1 MLKTGHR
8 TRYHLRAFEFLASR
22 RRSRAVLTCTLL
34 ASFLATM
41 PTAGL
46 QAGDILRG
54 GASAG
59 NAKRNSDARAN
70 AGAAA
75 AEAAKV
81 RAQDRL
87 ARTTKAVND
96 MRALQASARAAAGAN
111 AIPNGLT
118 QGGLKVLT
126 GANAKWEGA
135 NSAAQSGN
143 TIGITQTAA
152 QAILHWETFNVGS
165 QTTVNFDQSAGG
177 ADSGKWIA
185 FNKVFDPTAKPSEI
199 RGKINAQGQV
209 YIINQNGI
217 IFGSGSQVNARTLVA
232 SSLPI
237 NDTLIQK
244 GLLNN
249 PSVDW
254 LFDGSTLATNAEVT
268 VEPGAIL
275 SSPASSDKSGG
286 RVALIG
292 LNVKNAGTISVP
304 NGQAILAAGTQV
316 GMAAHD
322 ANDPSFRGL
331 DTFVGSVGTG
341 GTATNSGLIEAKQG
355 SALMI
360 GKKINQLGVI
370 DSSTSVSLNGRID
383 LVGIYGATRNPSY
396 QTEGTAPFVF
406 TQSGEV
412 LFGDSS
418 VTRIL
423 PEWESSEK
431 IPSTRLSLS
440 SMIKV
445 QGSKISLLPN
455 SMILATSASKLPD
468 PSRVALGIEG
478 KPISAGIALEAGIWD
493 SNAKN
498 SFLPAAGSIDIKSGA
513 FIDAS
518 GSTNVKSLLSDLILN
533 LKLRRPEFA
542 NSPLQRNGI
551 LRDVD
556 LNVDSRIT
564 GTYGGL
570 NWYGTPLGDVSG
582 YVGLIKRSVGE
593 LTANGGTINLSA
605 GNNISAETGSSI
617 DVSGGW
623 ISVKGSKVSTSKVM
637 RNGAL
642 LDISDAV
649 PDVTYDGIF
658 SGQTSSTHSKWGVTK
673 TFNLALTPSNSRYE
687 PDYIEGAN
695 AGQFTVSSPNVSL
708 EGELLGQ
715 TVVGPRQMRT
725 SSFSSGTLK
734 FSSKIPNGA
743 AISLNFKSKSS
754 VTDLTGYYDIAP
766 LSPPDIVLASD
777 GSSKSAGAT
786 FGPIFTSGGFNA
798 LQIENSEGSLSI
810 DKDQNLVLPSG
821 GILQASAKNIM
832 IEGTVAA
839 PGGQINLTAYNYSP
853 YQADIQKKL
862 LEGTSPLFVKPVSS
876 PLSGRISIGPR
887 AVLSTAGLVVDD
899 RLESPASQVSPITTD
914 GGTIS
919 LTAYSINLDKG
930 GLLDVSGGAY
940 LPAFEIS
947 KKSGN
952 VEVKT
957 RSRAQ
962 YGRAGSL
969 MLIAGKDPKISLLGG
984 QLNLG
989 ATLKAYS
996 GTTSGGSLTFQTGS
1010 IFITNGSAS
1019 STGVTLSP
1027 DFFCQGGFS
1036 NFTLR
1041 GIGVLDTIEQNPTIV
1056 STTEVAIASETI
1068 IRPLV
1073 LQSAVSLGY
1082 GSQPVMKTVLRPEG
1096 LRSSTTLSLQAPGM
1110 VDSFNGII
1118 LSRGDIS
1125 IGTGSDLTLDAF
1137 SQVSLSAQTLH
1148 VNGAISAPGG
1158 KITIQGAKSKDINP
1172 IANEPLVTVLL
1183 GANAKL
1189 STSGK
1194 TILSYDPSRQM
1205 VGEYLFG
1212 GVTKRVI
1219 PGGSIQVAGNI
1230 YAAAGAS
1237 LDVSGTSSTL
1247 TLPWGLIKS
1256 SLAKAPSSS
1265 GLTSPIY
1272 ALDGVPT
1279 SVETNAGSIS
1289 LSGSEVMVSNAKLI
1303 GKPGGPTAL
1312 GGALSIS
1319 GGVFYLNP
1327 NDKLD
1332 VDVSLSIS
1340 QGETGEARLLNTP
1353 AIGGALVQVGGSAM
1367 KATTGTILSAG
1378 VARQSVVANPVFFAV
1393 DQFQQGGFS
1402 SLSLGGNVRFSG
1414 DVLINAGLMAKVATG
1429 GVIYADSTVQISAPY
1444 VALGKPFQS
1453 PIVTGPNGQRYYS
1466 FSEGTNKLPLD
1477 PNYGPGRL
1485 IIHSNLLDI
1494 GDLSLQGIGS
1504 ANLRAEGGDIRGSGT
1519 LNIAGSLTLA
1529 AREIYPVT
1537 ANTFTVVSYDH
1548 NSAKGS
1554 IRIES
1559 TGGTPNVPY
1568 SAGGS
1573 LRLFASDITQAG
1585 VLIAPFGNIVLGWDG
1600 TGTKPVDPM
1609 AANPAQFPVTE
1620 TLRLDSKSITS
1631 VSAVDSLNG
1640 QSTIIP
1646 YGVISKDGNSWI
1658 APNGVDISTQ
1668 GPPEKQISLSAKNI
1682 TTLTGSTLNLQ
1693 GGGDLYAYQ
1702 WMEGQGGGTQDV
1714 LDSSKVGSF
1723 AILPGY
1729 QNTYAPYAAFNDLT
1743 ASFIESE
1750 SKDPILANLGTDR
1763 GYFNAGIA
1771 PGDQIYLEGYN
1782 NLKSGIYTLLPAR
1795 YALLPGAMLVTPQ
1808 SKVSLMSSYQTP
1820 EGAFITKGSK
1830 LSGIADAKTIPNYQ
1844 QRFEVAEAN
1853 VVRARADYADNLGS
1867 SFFSTAAAA
1876 KGAKKP
1882 LLPGDA
1888 GYLLVSTSTSLTL
1901 LGNIQG
1907 RSISGGR
1914 GAFIDFNSSKPF
1926 SISENSGALPGSIW
1940 ISPTQ
1945 ISKSGV
1951 ESLLIGGSRSIG
1963 SDYTSVAVNTAKI
1976 LVDTKTIPLV
1986 APEVILASTGEITV
2000 AQDSTIQS
2008 TGTLA
2013 NAGENLQITGSG
2025 SLLRVS
2031 ADAQAK
2037 ILRTGAPFTSTAPNL
2052 QISAGVVLNG
2062 AGITLDSTYAS
2073 SLNPTASLI
2082 SSGIALSSGQI
2093 SIRFEN
2099 PGPLQPTIGLV
2110 LEGNTLATFEA
2121 AKFRSLLSYSSIDL
2135 YGSGQ
2140 LGSRTVGD
2148 LTLSAGEIRR
2158 RDSNT
2163 SGITIGAKNLTL
2175 GNSAGSGAASI
2186 SLGSK
2191 SGQLSFEGD
2200 TINIATNK
2208 LQINGYS
2215 KVVFDARSGLQTQAS
2230 DGLATEAFGTQGD
2243 LTVRALGITGL
2254 RGSQQRLS
2262 VGGDFRLSENIAPTS
2277 SRPADIAASLSLTA
2291 RSIVGDSNTSILL
2304 PSGILALSATN
2315 GAITLGGDISVEG
2328 RKYTFAP
2335 NVNRFT
2341 NAGQITL
2348 SSSTGDVTLSPTS
2361 HLSMAADAGGG
2372 DAGSL
2377 SVYAPMG
2384 NFMLPGSQILDGRRG
2399 LGGKGGSFALDVQSL
2414 PLLSGISDNLALG
2427 FSESMSFRVRTGNVL
2442 LPSAANPISTKNF
2455 LLSADSGDIT
2465 IANQINAS
2473 GKNGGKI
2480 VLAANGSVIIQS
2492 DALLNVKGEVFDNAG
2507 KGGEIHLEAGSQKNG
2522 AMGTGRVS
2530 INTGS
2535 RLLLGVSEIEDAAGN
2550 IVPSL
2555 LASAE
2560 SLGKF
2565 TGTLHIR
2572 APQNLSNAELIRVDP
2587 LAGSIKNASN
2597 ILIEGYQLFN
2607 LNNTDGTLTSS
2618 GAKVTSPVGPVA
2630 VGTDIQ
2636 GSINQNGATFLT
2648 TPNYNSIRS
2657 RLLTGSTIADDKR
2670 FVLAPGAEV
2679 IKENGDLTL
2688 GTTTSSSSLDWN
2700 LGTYRFGPQ
2709 SAPGILT
2716 LRSSGNLVFFNTLS
2730 DGFEALAST
2739 NAANGFS
2746 KLWLAPL
2753 MTMRS
2758 TLPDNLQSWSY
2769 VLSAG
2774 ADLSAAN
2781 RKDLQNSAALVANK
2795 GSLLLGKELSIEGTA
2810 ELKTTTS
2817 SLIGTAGLSRYQV
2830 IRTGT
2835 GDISINAARN
2845 VTLRNQFASIYTA
2858 GVQVPDASFGG
2869 TFTSPT
2875 ISYPTQQSVSQAAG
2889 RELGIKQQGYG
2900 VYYGIAGGGISIIAQ
2915 NDIERS
2921 SATAQMPS
2929 NWLYRRGYVDST
2941 GTFGTTSVKVGAA
2954 TTTDLASSTTWWVD
2968 FSNFFEGVGAL
2979 SGGHVSLFAGNNIS
2993 NIDAV
2998 APTNARMSV
3007 SGPSAIPTAANL
3019 VELGGGDLS
3028 IRAGKNIDGGTFYVE
3043 KGAGSF
3049 TAGGQITTNS
3059 QRSLNPGAVAESVIN
3074 WMPTTFFVGKAN
3086 LNISALGDVRIGP
3099 VANPFL
3105 LPAGVG
3111 NPYWLA
3117 SYFSTYS
3124 PESSV
3129 AVSSIAGDVT
3139 LATKTYSETNSSAL
3153 PWLWAWYDKYLAD
3166 STSKQPWL
3174 RLNLKK
3180 DVFSTEE
3187 FKTLSALMPSSL
3199 LATSILGSINLAG
3212 DITTNPSPVGNLEF
3226 LTAGS
3231 INGMQPIGTKF
3242 GDKLW
3247 VSSTINLS
3255 DADPSFIPSITSPVA
3270 TYKSAVDG
3278 GSTIPVPINTLFFN
3292 TSPNLSSALK
3302 ALTESGATENISS
3315 QQGVHKPG
3323 LLHKNDA
3330 NPVRLYAATGSI
3342 QGITLFSSKFARIF
3356 AGRDI
3361 RDISFYLQNTNG
3373 ANTSVVSAARDLLL
3387 FDENSPLWNLAKQS
3401 GNTYTQTALNGD
3413 LQIGGP
3419 GNLEVIAGRNLNIGS
3434 GLKTNYLWT
3443 IYSEDGTKQTSPI
3456 NATSKQSALQIAA
3469 LQKSYTWLSDS
3480 SQVVLLSKLDGTGQG
3495 ITSVGSLRNPYLPP
3509 EGANLVLAA
3518 GVGSVDSILDGT
3530 LKWASLEKSPSGS
3543 GGTQTYAALQTFFE
3557 TLRDAG
3563 RAYSL
3568 DQNASA
3574 YATGFEAISSVFGKT
3589 TGSGDLLTGSRDI
3602 RTKSGGD
3609 ISIFVPG
3616 GKLDLGLNSGNN
3628 PNAPSGIVT
3637 AMGGKVSIFADQN
3650 VNIGKGRI
3658 FTLRGGDMVIWSST
3672 GDIAAGREKTTV
3684 QTAPPTGVLY
3694 DTGSADVRSNL
3705 GGLATGGGIGVLASV
3720 EGVEPGDVD
3729 LIAPAGVVDA
3739 GDAGIRVTG
3748 NLNIAATAVL
3758 NAGNIAAGGS
3768 SSGVPSAP
3776 TAAAP
3781 NVGGLTAGSA
3791 SSAAANNAASQVSQ
3805 QARPQEKP
3813 VDETLSL
3820 ISVEILGYGGGDSD
3834 GDGEG

>member
-1 MLKTGHR
+1 M
-8 TRYHLRAFEFLASR
+8 
-22 RRSRAVLTCTLL
+22 
-34 ASFLATM
+34 
-41 PTAGL
+41 
-46 QAGDILRG
+46 
-54 GASAG
+54 
-59 NAKRNSDARAN
+59 
-70 AGAAA
+70 
-75 AEAAKV
+75 
-81 RAQDRL
+81 
-87 ARTTKAVND
+87 
-96 MRALQASARAAAGAN
+96 
-111 AIPNGLT
+111 
-118 QGGLKVLT
+118 
-126 GANAKWEGA
+126 
-135 NSAAQSGN
+135 
-143 TIGITQTAA
+143 
-152 QAILHWETFNVGS
+152 
-165 QTTVNFDQSAGG
+165 
-177 ADSGKWIA
+177 
-185 FNKVFDPTAKPSEI
+185 
-199 RGKINAQGQV
+199 
-209 YIINQNGI
+209 
-217 IFGSGSQVNARTLVA
+217 
-232 SSLPI
+232 
-237 NDTLIQK
+237 
-244 GLLNN
+244 
-249 PSVDW
+249 
-254 LFDGSTLATNAEVT
+254 
-268 VEPGAIL
+268 
-275 SSPASSDKSGG
+275 
-286 RVALIG
+286 IG

-322 ANDPSFRGL
+322 SNDPSLRGL
-331 DTFVGSVGTG
+331 DAFVGSVGTG

-355 SALMI
+355 SALMV
-360 GKKINQLGVI
+360 GKKISQLGVI
-370 DSSTSVSLNGRID
+370 DSSTSVSLNGRVD
-383 LVGIYGATRNPSY
+383 LVGSYGATRNPNY
-396 QTEGTAPFVF
+396 QTEGTAPFLF

-440 SMIKV
+440 SIVKV

-498 SFLPAAGSIDIKSGA
+498 SFLPAAGSIDIRSGA

-556 LNVDSRIT
+556 LNVDSRVT

-582 YVGLIKRSVGE
+582 YVALIKRSVGE
-593 LTANGGTINLSA
+593 LTASGGTISLSA
-605 GNNISAETGSSI
+605 GNNIFAEPGSSI

-623 ISVKGSKVSTSKVM
+623 MSVKGSKVSTSKVI
-637 RNGAL
+637 RGGVL

-658 SGQTSSTHSKWGVTK
+658 SGQTTATHSKWGVTK
-673 TFNLALTPSNSRYE
+673 TFDLTLAPNNSRYE

-695 AGQFTVSSPNVSL
+695 AGQFTVSSPNINL
-708 EGELLGQ
+708 QGELLGQ
-715 TVVGPRQMRT
+715 KIVGPRQMRT
-725 SSFSSGTLK
+725 SGFSSGTLK
-734 FSSKIPNGA
+734 FSSRIPTGA
-743 AISLNFKSKSS
+743 TIAFNFKSKSS
-754 VTDLTGYYDIAP
+754 VTDLTGYYDVAP

-821 GILQASAKNIM
+821 GILQASAKNIT
-832 IEGTVAA
+832 IEGTVSA

-862 LEGTSPLFVKPVSS
+862 LEGTSPLFVKPASS
-876 PLSGRISIGPR
+876 ASSGRISIGPK
-887 AVLSTAGLVVDD
+887 AILSTAGLIVDD
-899 RLESPASQVSPITTD
+899 RLESPTSQFLPITTD

-952 VEVKT
+952 IEVKT

-989 ATLKAYS
+989 ATLKGYS
-996 GTTSGGSLTFQTGS
+996 GTTSGGSLTVQTGS
-1010 IFITNGSAS
+1010 IFITDGSSS

-1027 DFFCQGGFS
+1027 DFFSQGGFS

-1056 STTEVAIASETI
+1056 STTEVAIAPGTI

-1073 LQSAVSLGY
+1073 SQSDLSLGY
-1082 GSQPVMKTVLRPEG
+1082 GSQPAMKTVLRPEG
-1096 LRSSTTLSLQAPGM
+1096 LRSTTTVALQAPGM

-1125 IGTGSDLTLDAF
+1125 FGTDSDLTLDAF
-1137 SQVSLSAQTLH
+1137 SQVNLSGQTLN
-1148 VNGAISAPGG
+1148 VSGSISAPGG

-1172 IANEPLVTVLL
+1172 IAAEPLVTVLL

-1194 TILSYDPSRQM
+1194 TILSYDPSRQL

-1212 GVTKRVI
+1212 GVTRRVI
-1219 PGGSIQVAGNI
+1219 SGGSIQIAGNI

-1237 LDVSGTSSTL
+1237 LDVSGASNTL
-1247 TLPWGLIKS
+1247 QLPWGLIKS
-1256 SLAKAPSSS
+1256 SQSKAPSSS

-1289 LSGSEVMVSNAKLI
+1289 LSGSEVLVSNAKLI

-1332 VDVSLSIS
+1332 VDVSLSVS
-1340 QGETGEARLLNTP
+1340 QGETGEAKLLNTP
-1353 AIGGALVQVGGSAM
+1353 AIGSALVQVGGSAM
-1367 KATTGTILSAG
+1367 KATTGTISSAG
-1378 VARQSVVANPVFFAV
+1378 VARQSVVSNPVFFAV

-1402 SLSLGGNVRFSG
+1402 ALTLSGNVRFSG

-1477 PNYGPGRL
+1477 PTYGSGRF
-1485 IIHSNLLDI
+1485 IVNSNLLDI

-1529 AREIYPVT
+1529 ARQVYPVT
-1537 ANTFTVVSYDH
+1537 ANTFTIVSYDY
-1548 NSAKGS
+1548 NPSGKGS

-1559 TGGTPNVPY
+1559 TGGTPPTVPY
-1568 SAGGS
+1568 SAGGT

-1585 VLIAPFGNIVLGWDG
+1585 VLVAPFGSIVLGWDG

-1609 AANPAQFPVTE
+1609 AENPSRFPVTE
-1620 TLRLDSKSITS
+1620 NLVLDSKSITS
-1631 VSAVDSLNG
+1631 VSAVDTLTG
-1640 QSTIIP
+1640 EALVIP
-1646 YGVISKDGNSWI
+1646 YGMISKDGTSWI

-1668 GPPEKQISLSAKNI
+1668 GPPEKQITLSAKNI
-1682 TTLTGSTLNLQ
+1682 TSTAGSTLNLQ

-1702 WMEGQGGGTQDV
+1702 WMEGQGGGTQDI

-1729 QNTYAPYAAFNDLT
+1729 QNSYAPYAAFNELV
-1743 ASFIESE
+1743 APFIDSQN
-1750 SKDPILANLGTDR
+1750 KDPILANLGTDR
-1763 GYFNAGIA
+1763 GYYNSGIT
-1771 PGDQIYLEGYN
+1771 PGDQIYLEGYQ
-1782 NLKSGIYTLLPAR
+1782 NLKSGFYTILPAR

-1808 SKVSLMSSYQTP
+1808 SKVSLMSSYETP
-1820 EGAFITKGSK
+1820 EGAFITKGTK

-1844 QRFEVAEAN
+1844 QRFEVAEAK

-1888 GYLLVSTSTSLTL
+1888 GYLLVSTSTSLSL
-1901 LGNIQG
+1901 LGDIQG

-1926 SISENSGALPGSIW
+1926 LISENSGALPGSIW

-2000 AQDSTIQS
+2000 ALDSTIQS

-2013 NAGENLQITGSG
+2013 NAGETLQITGSG

-2037 ILRTGAPFTSTAPNL
+2037 ILRTGAPFTSAAPNL

-2073 SLNPTASLI
+2073 SINPTSSLI

-2093 SIRFEN
+2093 SIRLEN
-2099 PGPLQPTIGLV
+2099 SGPLQSTTGLV

-2121 AKFRSLLSYSSIDL
+2121 AKYRSLLSYSSIDL

-2163 SGITIGAKNLTL
+2163 SGITIGAKTLTL
-2175 GNSAGSGAASI
+2175 ANSAGSGAASS

-2191 SGQLSFEGD
+2191 SGQLSFEAD
-2200 TINIATNK
+2200 NINIATNK

-2215 KVVFDARSGLQTQAS
+2215 EVLFDARSGLQTQAR
-2230 DGLATEAFGTQGD
+2230 DGLATEAFATQGD
-2243 LTVRALGITGL
+2243 LTVRAPGITGL

-2277 SRPADIAASLSLTA
+2277 SRSADIAASLSLSA
-2291 RSIVGDSNTSILL
+2291 RSIIGDSNTSILL

-2348 SSSTGDVTLSPTS
+2348 SSSTGDVTLGPTS

-2384 NFMLPGSQILDGRRG
+2384 NFLLPGSQILDGRGG
-2399 LGGKGGSFALDVQSL
+2399 LGGKGGSFALDVYSL
-2414 PLLSGISDNLALG
+2414 PLLSSISDNVALG

-2442 LPSAANPISTKNF
+2442 LPSSANPISTKNF
-2455 LLSADSGDIT
+2455 LLSADSADIT

-2492 DALLNVKGEVFDNAG
+2492 GALLNVKGEVFDNAG
-2507 KGGEIHLEAGSQKNG
+2507 KGGEIRLEAGSQKNG

-2535 RLLLGVSEIEDAAGN
+2535 RLLLGVSEIEDAAGD

-2555 LASAE
+2555 LASTE

-2572 APQNLSNAELIRVDP
+2572 ASQNLSNAELIRVDP

-2618 GAKVTSPVGPVA
+2618 GTKVTSPVGPVA

-2648 TPNYNSIRS
+2648 TPNYDSIRS

-2688 GTTTSSSSLDWN
+2688 GTATSSSSLDWN

-2709 SAPGILT
+2709 SAPGVLT
-2716 LRSSGNLVFFNTLS
+2716 LRASGNLVFFNTLS

-2781 RKDLQNSAALVANK
+2781 RNNLQNSPTV
-2795 GSLLLGKELSIEGTA
+2795 GSLLLGKELSIEASTEALG
-2810 ELKTTTS
+2810 TTTAG
-2817 SLIGTAGLSRYQV
+2817 LIGTAGLSRYQV

-2845 VTLRNQFASIYTA
+2845 VALRNQFASIYTA
-2858 GVQVPDASFGG
+2858 GVQVPDASLGG

-2900 VYYGIAGGGISIIAQ
+2900 VYYGIAGGGISIVAQ
-2915 NDIERS
+2915 NDIERP

-3007 SGPSAIPTAANL
+3007 SGPGAIPTAANL

-3059 QRSLNPGAVAESVIN
+3059 QRSLDPDAVSESVIN

-3105 LPAGVG
+3105 FPAGVG

-3124 PESSV
+3124 PTSSV
-3129 AVSSIAGDVT
+3129 AISSIAGDVT
-3139 LATKTYSETNSSAL
+3139 LATKTYSDSSAL

-3174 RLNLKK
+3174 RLNLKRDIFK
-3180 DVFSTEE
+3180 GGDGV
-3187 FKTLSALMPSSL
+3187 FKTLSSLMPSSL

-3242 GDKLW
+3242 GDKFW

-3255 DADPSFIPSITSPVA
+3255 DGDPAFIPTITSPVA

-3278 GSTIPVPINTLFFN
+3278 SSTAPPINVN
-3292 TSPNLSSALK
+3292 TVGFYDNAPNLSSALK
-3302 ALTESGATENISS
+3302 ALTESGATENIPN

-3330 NPVRLYAATGSI
+3330 NPVRLYATTGSI

-3356 AGRDI
+3356 AGQDI
-3361 RDISFYLQNTNG
+3361 RDISFYIQNTDG
-3373 ANTSVVSAARDLLL
+3373 ANTSVVSAAHDLLL
-3387 FDENSPLWNLAKQS
+3387 FDDNSPLWNLAKQS

-3419 GNLEVIAGRNLNIGS
+3419 GYLEVIAGRNLNIGA
-3434 GLKTNYLWT
+3434 GLKTTYLWT
-3443 IYSEDGTKQTSPI
+3443 IYSEDGTKQTQTIS
-3456 NATSKQSALQIAA
+3456 AASKQSALQKAG
-3469 LQKSYTWLSDS
+3469 LEKNKYPWLSDS

-3518 GVGSVDSILDGT
+3518 GVGSADNMLDGT
-3530 LKWASLEKSPSGS
+3530 LKWASLEKSASVS
-3543 GGTQTYAALQTFFE
+3543 GGPKTYAALQTFFE

-3568 DQNASA
+3568 DQDASA

-3616 GKLDLGLNSGNN
+3616 GKLELGLNSGNN
-3628 PNAPSGIVT
+3628 PSAPSGIVT

-3694 DTGSADVRSNL
+3694 DTASADVRSNL

-3729 LIAPAGVVDA
+3729 LIAPAGIVDA

-3768 SSGVPSAP
+3768 SSGVASAP
-3776 TAAAP
+3776 TASAP

-3813 VDETLSL
+3813 IDETLSL